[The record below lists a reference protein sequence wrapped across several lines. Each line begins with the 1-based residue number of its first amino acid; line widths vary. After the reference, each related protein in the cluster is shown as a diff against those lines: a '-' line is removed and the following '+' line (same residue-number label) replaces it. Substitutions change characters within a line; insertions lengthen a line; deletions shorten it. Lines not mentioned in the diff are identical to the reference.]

1 MSVTRDAQNTAARAA
16 NSKPLEILTRAGFIG
31 YGIVHIL
38 FAWIILQ
45 VAFGGSSADGDQSGA
60 LRTLAQQ
67 PFGKVVIVLVAI
79 GLLAMAVWQALEAA
93 FGHRLDQGRTRVL
106 ERVASAFRSVVY
118 FYFAFT
124 AWRVFQDAPSS
135 TADSQQKT
143 SEGLMG
149 STGGRFLLVLA
160 GLALAALGVG
170 LVWYGVK
177 ERFEKNLNTG
187 QMAPS
192 THRLVQRLGV
202 AGYAAKGVAY
212 GIAGLLFVVAAVTYD
227 PEKARGLDATIK
239 TVSEQAYGSIL
250 LTLIALGV
258 LAFGIFCFFQSKYR
272 KV

>member
-16 NSKPLEILTRAGFIG
+16 HSKPLEILTRAGFIG

-45 VAFGGSSADGDQSGA
+45 VAFGGSTADGDQSGA
-60 LRTLAQQ
+60 LQTLAQQ

-93 FGHRLDQGRTRVL
+93 FGHRQDQGRTRVL
-106 ERVASAFRSVVY
+106 ERVASVFRTVVY
-118 FYFAFT
+118 LWFAFT
-124 AWRVFQDAPSS
+124 AWKVFKDAPAS
-135 TADSQQKT
+135 TADSQQEA

-149 STGGRFLLVLA
+149 STGGRFLLVVA
-160 GLALAALGVG
+160 GLALAALGIG
-170 LVWYGVK
+170 LIWYGVK
-177 ERFEKNLNTG
+177 KRFEKHLKTG
-187 QMAPS
+187 EMSPS
-192 THRLVQRLGV
+192 THRLTRRLGI

-239 TVSEQAYGSIL
+239 TVSGQAYGSIL